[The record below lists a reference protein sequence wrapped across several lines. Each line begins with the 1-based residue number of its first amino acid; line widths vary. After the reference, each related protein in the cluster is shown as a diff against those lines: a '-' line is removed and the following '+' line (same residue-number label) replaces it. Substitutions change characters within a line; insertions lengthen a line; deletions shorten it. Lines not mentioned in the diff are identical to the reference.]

1 MTILIKNAKI
11 VDPANNLKI
20 NGDIL
25 IENGIIQKVGAGIDS
40 PADRIINAYG
50 LTAIPGLVDMH
61 VHLRDPG
68 QEYKEDIITGCE
80 AAASGGVTCIAAMPN
95 TVPATDNTEIV
106 QYILEKSKNAKAR
119 VYPVAAITKGLNG
132 EELTDFS
139 ALKKSGVI
147 AFTDDGRPVESASV
161 MRDALHLAQKAGSL
175 ILSHSEDLTLAGGI
189 MNEGTVSQ
197 NLGVKATP
205 NAAEDVAVAR
215 EVALSATTGCPMHI
229 CHVSSRTALKLIRAA
244 KKDRVPVTCE
254 TGPHYFTFTDE
265 QLYKKDADFRM
276 NPPIRSE
283 EDRQEIMKA
292 IADGTIDAIATDHA
306 PHSPEDKADF
316 LKAPNGVV
324 GMQTS
329 LSASYTALVKTKIIS
344 IYRLVELMSLNPAKI
359 LGLPYGTL
367 SVGAP
372 ADVVLFNENAEWVVE
387 ADKLEGKSHNT
398 PFKNMKLCGRVVA
411 TVCRGEIVFD
421 KLK

>member
-1 MTILIKNAKI
+1 MSILIKNAKI
-11 VDPANNLKI
+11 VDSANKFKI
-20 NGDIL
+20 IGDIL
-25 IENGIIQKVGAGIDS
+25 IANGVIKKVGAGIDCD
-40 PADRIINAYG
+40 ADRVINADG

-80 AAASGGVTCIAAMPN
+80 AAASGGVTCLAAMPN
-95 TVPATDNTEIV
+95 TMPVADNTQIIK
-106 QYILEKSKNAKAR
+106 YILNKANNAKAR
-119 VYPVAAITKGLNG
+119 VYPVAAITKGLKG
-132 EELTDFS
+132 EELTDF
-139 ALKKSGVI
+139 AELKKSGVI

-161 MRDALHLAQKAGSL
+161 MRNALLLAQKVGSL

-189 MNEGTVSQ
+189 MNESAVSQ

-215 EVALSATTGCPMHI
+215 EIALSASTGYPIHI
-229 CHVSSRTALKLIRAA
+229 CHVSSKNALKLIRAA
-244 KKDRVPVTCE
+244 KKDGINVTCE

-276 NPPIRSE
+276 NPPLRAE
-283 EDRQEIMKA
+283 EDRQELLKA
-292 IADGTIDAIATDHA
+292 IMDGTIDAIATDHA
-306 PHSPEDKADF
+306 PHSPKEKADF

-324 GMQTS
+324 GIQTS
-329 LSASYTALVKTKIIS
+329 LSASYTALVKSKLITMD
-344 IYRLVELMSLNPAKI
+344 RLVELMCLNPAKI
-359 LGLPYGTL
+359 LKLPYGTL

-372 ADVVLFNENAEWVVE
+372 ADIVLFDENAQWVVE
-387 ADKLEGKSHNT
+387 ADKLAGKSHNT

-421 KLK
+421 RLI

>member
-11 VDPANNLKI
+11 VDPANKLKI
-20 NGDIL
+20 YGDIL
-25 IENGIIQKVGAGIDS
+25 IANGVIEKVGADIVCD
-40 PADRIINAYG
+40 ADRVINADG
-50 LTAIPGLVDMH
+50 MTAMPGLVDMH

-80 AAASGGVTCIAAMPN
+80 AAACGGVTCLAAMPN
-95 TVPATDNTEIV
+95 TSPTSDNVEII
-106 QYILEKSKNAKAR
+106 QYILNKAQSANSR
-119 VYPVAAITKGLNG
+119 VYPVAAITKGLKG
-132 EELTDFS
+132 EELTDF
-139 ALKKSGVI
+139 AELKKTGVI

-161 MRDALHLAQKAGSL
+161 MRNALFLAQKVGSL

-189 MNEGTVSQ
+189 MNEGVVSQ
-197 NLGVKATP
+197 NLVVKATP

-215 EVALSATTGCPMHI
+215 EIALSASTSCPMHI
-229 CHVSSRTALKLIRAA
+229 CHVSSKNALKLIRTA
-244 KKDRVPVTCE
+244 KNDGVQVTCE

-265 QLYKKDADFRM
+265 QLYKRDADFRM
-276 NPPIRSE
+276 NPPLRAE
-283 EDRQEIMKA
+283 EDRQELLKA

-316 LKAPNGVV
+316 EKAPNGVV

-329 LSASYTALVKTKIIS
+329 LSASYTALVKSNLIS
-344 IYRLVELMSLNPAKI
+344 MDRLVELMCLNPAKI
-359 LGLPYGTL
+359 LKLPYGTL

-372 ADVVLFNENAEWVVE
+372 ADMVLFDENAEWVVRTE
-387 ADKLEGKSHNT
+387 ELAGKSHNT
-398 PFKNMKLCGRVVA
+398 PFKNMKLYGKVVA

-421 KLK
+421 SLK